1 LRESWRKWRHHT
13 YRKLRESER
22 KFGQHRRN
30 GVRHGRKWRH
40 KEGLEGV
47 VEASGYIMEEME
59 GVVEEMEV
67 TRRNLRYL

>member
-1 LRESWRKWRHHT
+1 
-13 YRKLRESER
+13 
-22 KFGQHRRN
+22 
-30 GVRHGRKWRH
+30 VRHGGKWRH

-47 VEASGYIMEEME
+47 VEASGYIMEGME